1 MIKNLFLVLL
11 FQLTGSLFPKFT
23 FNQRKKE
30 TKEKSGE
37 WIVIEFFWSQNFQA
51 IMAKEQ

>member
-11 FQLTGSLFPKFT
+11 FQLTGSLFPKFHFQST
-23 FNQRKKE
+23 KKK

-37 WIVIEFFWSQNFQA
+37 WIVIEFFWLQNFQA